1 MDNRYSHRRT
11 CSPRYRR
18 LLPCLVSSFS
28 AVTLLQPLP
37 PRYPGVNLFPSASLF
52 LLLLLFFSFNPL
64 GLLSP
69 LLLSL
74 FLSLPPSV
82 PPPSPPPSPPS
93 STLCYTFFSPY
104 LPLRSASFA
113 PLARSEESPAKKKVL
128 PCPDQRE
135 QGEACAA
142 SSLPHWLSIALFI
155 SHSLSQ
161 KHRHSFFL
169 LLPPTCLASFSSSSA
184 AAIFVSLKLGKKKEK
199 EKGKAH
205 TRLKCND
212 GTNKE
217 EEEAKLCSQWHK
229 REAER
234 ALETKSGN
242 SAKALQTERG
252 DGWKSVCVCVCV
264 CWGGGVHRHTHSFT
278 ITHTYKQSAPDID
291 L

>member
-74 FLSLPPSV
+74 FLSLPPCVSL
-82 PPPSPPPSPPS
+82 SSSSSSSSS

-113 PLARSEESPAKKKVL
+113 PLARSEESPAKKKSPAVS
-128 PCPDQRE
+128 RSARA
-135 QGEACAA
+135 GG
-142 SSLPHWLSIALFI
+142 SMRSLFPPSLALHRSVYI
-155 SHSLSQ
+155 PLSLS
-161 KHRHSFFL
+161 KA
-169 LLPPTCLASFSSSSA
+169 PPLFFSSSPPH
-184 AAIFVSLKLGKKKEK
+184 LL
-199 EKGKAH
+199 
-205 TRLKCND
+205 D
-212 GTNKE
+212 
-217 EEEAKLCSQWHK
+217 
-229 REAER
+229 
-234 ALETKSGN
+234 
-242 SAKALQTERG
+242 
-252 DGWKSVCVCVCV
+252 
-264 CWGGGVHRHTHSFT
+264 
-278 ITHTYKQSAPDID
+278 
-291 L
+291 